1 MWIVRFRYPDRVTV
15 EMMAMSLNIK
25 PETRARLL
33 AKAQEQGVSID
44 VLLEQLIN
52 DSESRT
58 GASNGNIPELP
69 AWHLGARSSFHRR
82 DIYDDVR

>member
-1 MWIVRFRYPDRVTV
+1 
-15 EMMAMSLNIK
+15 MAVSFHIK

-44 VLLEQLIN
+44 VLLEQLMN

-58 GASNGNIPELP
+58 AATNGNIPELP

>member
-1 MWIVRFRYPDRVTV
+1 
-15 EMMAMSLNIK
+15 MMAMAFHIK

-33 AKAQEQGVSID
+33 AKAEKQGVSID
-44 VLLEQLIN
+44 VLLEQLMN

-58 GASNGNIPELP
+58 AASNGNVPELP

>member
-1 MWIVRFRYPDRVTV
+1 
-15 EMMAMSLNIK
+15 MAFDIK

-44 VLLEQLIN
+44 VLLEQLMN
-52 DSESRT
+52 DSEPRPAT
-58 GASNGNIPELP
+58 SNGSIPELP